1 MINAIS
7 LPIVLA
13 VAEKARYITV
23 KLKMLEVSLIAG
35 IEANCRG

>member
-7 LPIVLA
+7 LPIVLE
-13 VAEKARYITV
+13 VARYITV